1 MTLRDH
7 DWQIAY
13 GPSDHPLTSF
23 YIPALQRS
31 VRYDRS
37 AGYFSSSALA
47 IAAKGV
53 AGLIRNNGRMRLL
66 VGAELSDRDVEAIV
80 KGQTIEEIVEQ
91 KLLDVLNQPVAEVM
105 RQRWEVLA
113 WMIANQTLEI
123 KVVLPIDQ
131 RGLPIPHA
139 VEYFHIKEGIFTDSS
154 GDQISFSGSVNE
166 SQTAWQRNYEQFN
179 VYRSWE
185 ASRPYHMQCVHRF
198 DRLWNGKEDFWLA
211 FDIPLAA
218 RRKLIEFS
226 PTSAPEYD
234 PLDRPDRLTQH
245 ITQDIEE
252 RLRKERI
259 IFQYLRDLPYMPGNA
274 HLGVATSAIE
284 PWPHQHRVAQQ
295 IIENYP
301 RSYMLCDEVGLG
313 KTIEA
318 GLVLRQLVI
327 SQTIRRCL
335 LLVPRSVARQWQ
347 EELYEKFVLDIPL
360 FDGRYFRNYAGEL
373 LQPVHPD
380 TNPWNQFDIF
390 IASSQLA
397 KRQERHDQLRQAR
410 PWDLIMVDEAHHA
423 RRKDFLQENYYR
435 PNRLLDLLT
444 DPKIRKQSILLMTAT
459 PMQVHPLEVWDLLK
473 VLGLG
478 GKWGADGSNFME
490 FFTQLRQSDFTTIS
504 WDFVFNMVCDY
515 LDTGGSLD
523 PGFVQGGRKALG
535 PVNWKKVEELP
546 CATDV
551 SGKVRRLPDST
562 RPFVRELARRHTP
575 LRQYMFRNTRDLLRE
590 YVALGLLDAT
600 VPNRAPVPVWIAM
613 SSDERELYEG
623 IEEYISQFYRKYE
636 AKRTGLGFV
645 MTVYRRRLTSSFYAV
660 HKSLERRLDF
670 LQGRLKNGTWVTD
683 EDLEQDE
690 LTADIGEELDDLETG
705 FYQEEIDYVREF
717 LARLDQLI
725 AMDSKTEQLV
735 TDLGRL
741 FRTHNTVMV
750 FTQYTD
756 TMDYLRTQ
764 LLDVYHDQIGCYSGR
779 GGELWN
785 GISWVEVSKEV
796 MKQKF
801 RSGEEVKILLCTE
814 AASEGLNLQTCGVL
828 INYDMPWNPMRV
840 EQRIGRIDRI
850 GQIHETVYIRNYFYE
865 DTIEA
870 RVYQALSNRIDWFEN
885 VVGNL
890 QPILARIGRVI
901 ENLVMTTRDE
911 REARFQQAIAE
922 LTDSL
927 ADQSVQDVLD
937 VYEGTETVHHDIG
950 IRPPIT
956 LAELES
962 FIVRSQHLER
972 SFERHPEIDRA
983 FVLTQSTHETQEVT
997 FDPATFDAHPNSL
1010 QMLSFGNALL
1020 EHLLQLADAPRS
1032 GDKQGIL
1039 RLSTDDSVPC
1049 IGFYAVSPTFQLQR
1063 LQSYSAL
1070 LAAIDS
1076 PSGVAWTDELIQDAI
1091 RDFDELVRARQDHLT
1106 RTLNGYQVGIHRSI
1120 AEQAREVLAKAALV
1134 DIARNQVGHN
1144 LPDHPGP
1151 LSLGAQS
1158 VMGLD
1163 RHGSPFRQLL
1173 HFLNGSVVSLTP
1185 THPSYQQIMGM
1196 NHEQLAREFRRLAT
1210 TADRVLNYLRDF
1222 QRSQIIHP
1230 DTRGETMYVLLS

>member
-1 MTLRDH
+1 MSLREYE
-7 DWQIAY
+7 WQIAY
-13 GPSDHPLTSF
+13 GPSDHPLHNF

-37 AGYFSSSALA
+37 AGFFSSSALA
-47 IAAKGV
+47 IAAAGV
-53 AGLIRNNGRMRLL
+53 AGLIQNNGRMRLL
-66 VGAELSDRDVEAIV
+66 VGAELSDRDVQAIV

-91 KLLDVLNQPVAEVM
+91 KLIEVLNQPVEEVM

-113 WMIANQTLEI
+113 WMIANHTLEI

-154 GDQISFSGSVNE
+154 GDQISFAGSVNE
-166 SQTAWQRNYEQFN
+166 SLTAWQRNYEQFD
-179 VYRSWE
+179 VYRSWDE
-185 ASRPYHMQCVHRF
+185 SRPYHMQRVHRF
-198 DRLWNGKEDFWLA
+198 DRLWNGKEEFWLA
-211 FDIPLAA
+211 FDIPQAA
-218 RRKLIEFS
+218 RSKLIDFA

-234 PLDRPDRLTQH
+234 PLDRRDRLTQR

-259 IFQYLRDLPYMPGNA
+259 IFQFLRDLPYMPGNE
-274 HLGVATSAIE
+274 HLGAATSAVE
-284 PWPHQHRVAQQ
+284 PWPHQIRVAQQ

-327 SQTIRRCL
+327 TKTVRRCL

-360 FDGRYFRNYAGEL
+360 FDGRHFKNYSGEQ
-373 LQPVHPD
+373 LQPQHPD
-380 TNPWNQFDIF
+380 SNPWNQFDIF
-390 IASSQLA
+390 IATSQLA
-397 KRQERHDQLRQAR
+397 KRQERHEQLRQAR

-478 GKWGADGSNFME
+478 GKWGADSSNFMA
-490 FFTQLRQSDFTTIS
+490 FFTELRQSDFSSIS
-504 WDFVFNMVCDY
+504 WDFVFSMVCDY
-515 LDTGGSLD
+515 LETGGSLD
-523 PGFVQGGRKALG
+523 PAFVQDGRRALG

-546 CATDV
+546 CTNNV
-551 SGKVRRLPDST
+551 SGRIKRLPVST
-562 RPFVRELARRHTP
+562 QPYIRELARRHTP

-590 YVALGLLDAT
+590 YVTQGLLDAT
-600 VPNRAPVPVWIAM
+600 VPNRAPELVWIPMRA
-613 SSDERELYEG
+613 DERDLYER

-660 HKSLERRLDF
+660 RKSLERRLEF
-670 LQGRLKNGTWVTD
+670 LQGQLQNGSWATD
-683 EDLEQDE
+683 EDIEQEE
-690 LTADIGEELDDLETG
+690 LTADIGEELNDLETG
-705 FYQEEIDYVREF
+705 FYQEEVDYVRDF
-717 LARLDQLI
+717 LSHLDQLI
-725 AMDSKTEQLV
+725 AYDSKTEQLV

-741 FRTHNTVMV
+741 FLTHSTVIV

-756 TMDYLRTQ
+756 TMDYLRAK
-764 LLDVYHDQIGCYSGR
+764 LLDVYHDQVACYSGR

-785 GISWVEVSKEV
+785 GISWVEVSKEEI
-796 MKQKF
+796 KQKF
-801 RSGEEVKILLCTE
+801 RRGDEVKILLCTE

-865 DTIEA
+865 ETIEA

-911 REARFQQAIAE
+911 REARFKQAIAE
-922 LTDSL
+922 LEDSL
-927 ADQSVQDVLD
+927 AEQSEQDVLD
-937 VYEGTETVHHDIG
+937 VYEGTEIVHHDIG

-962 FIVRSQHLER
+962 FIVQSQHLER
-972 SFERHPEIDRA
+972 AFKLHPDIDRA
-983 FVLTQSTHETQEVT
+983 FVISNPVSETQDVT

-1010 QMLSFGNALL
+1010 QMLSFGNVLF
-1020 EHLLQLADAPRS
+1020 EHLLQFADAPS
-1032 GDKQGIL
+1032 VNDQQGIL
-1039 RLSTDDSVPC
+1039 RLSTDESVPH
-1049 IGFYAVSPTFQLQR
+1049 IGFYAISSTQELQR
-1063 LQSYSAL
+1063 LQSYRDL
-1070 LAAIDS
+1070 VTAIDS
-1076 PSGVAWTDELIQDAI
+1076 PSGAAWTEAKIREAV
-1091 RDFDELVRARQDHLT
+1091 RDFEEIVRVRQARLT
-1106 RTLNGYQVGIHRSI
+1106 RVLEIYQKAISFSI
-1120 AEQAREVLAKAALV
+1120 AEQAREVLAQAALTEIALSQV
-1134 DIARNQVGHN
+1134 DNAS
-1144 LPDHPGP
+1144 PEYPEP
-1151 LSLGAQS
+1151 LSFGIQS
-1158 VMGLD
+1158 VLGLD
-1163 RHGSPFRQLL
+1163 RHGKPFHHLL
-1173 HFLNGSVVSLTP
+1173 HFLNGSVDSPKP
-1185 THPSYQQIMGM
+1185 THPYYQHIAGM
-1196 NHEQLAREFRRLAT
+1196 NKDQLTREFRKLRT
-1210 TADRVLNYLRDF
+1210 NADRLLSYLLDF
-1222 QRSQIIHP
+1222 QKNQIEIP
-1230 DTRGETMYVLLS
+1230 KTRGETIPKVLS